1 MFGKIIL
8 VLCFYPIVFLM
19 YYFIKKLDRFEKGTF
34 HGAVMK
40 TEWFDNPENKPF
52 LDGVSKDFKK
62 EMKIFLIVSMVLPV
76 FLFLIPSFSI
86 VLVLWMVWLI
96 AILIW
101 PIFPQAKAFNKI
113 KEWKI
118 DKGLGVGEVQTTQYV
133 DLKSIAIKRVLD
145 IKAIVLPVLACLVTG
160 ISPLVSKLMNRTT
173 DPVCDIGFFVM
184 LGTMIFVIA
193 LCYFITNVIVSK
205 RGTVICGDS
214 DVNANYSRAKRK
226 VWSDFYYQVAWIS
239 VICLI
244 PFALTYWFDAWVNQ
258 IVIVDSVFYALII
271 LFYAFSA
278 VRYNTRVDN
287 SYRNYFEPDYMEN
300 DDNAWIW
307 GIIYYNPKDK
317 KNFVETRIG
326 MGLTTNMARGWAKVL
341 TAVGV
346 IAILACLV
354 SCIWVM
360 KLEFSP
366 MVLQQNGTHVQAYH
380 TKVVYDID
388 LESVKEVEL
397 ITELPKMSKSSGN
410 SMETQLEG
418 TFYIRDEQKKCKV
431 FCNPQ
436 HKVFIRL
443 VTDNNIYYLGGEN
456 EAQTTMIYTYLVTK

>member
-1 MFGKIIL
+1 MFVNLVDSLEERPNIRKLPKMGVLGKIKTKLELPNGIIRL
-8 VLCFYPIVFLM
+8 VVVGI
-19 YYFIKKLDRFEKGTF
+19 DRVE
-34 HGAVMK
+34 
-40 TEWFDNPENKPF
+40 
-52 LDGVSKDFKK
+52 
-62 EMKIFLIVSMVLPV
+62 VL
-76 FLFLIPSFSI
+76 
-86 VLVLWMVWLI
+86 
-96 AILIW
+96 
-101 PIFPQAKAFNKI
+101 N
-113 KEWKI
+113 
-118 DKGLGVGEVQTTQYV
+118 
-133 DLKSIAIKRVLD
+133 
-145 IKAIVLPVLACLVTG
+145 
-160 ISPLVSKLMNRTT
+160 
-173 DPVCDIGFFVM
+173 
-184 LGTMIFVIA
+184 
-193 LCYFITNVIVSK
+193 
-205 RGTVICGDS
+205 
-214 DVNANYSRAKRK
+214 
-226 VWSDFYYQVAWIS
+226 
-239 VICLI
+239 
-244 PFALTYWFDAWVNQ
+244 
-258 IVIVDSVFYALII
+258 
-271 LFYAFSA
+271 
-278 VRYNTRVDN
+278 
-287 SYRNYFEPDYMEN
+287 YMEN